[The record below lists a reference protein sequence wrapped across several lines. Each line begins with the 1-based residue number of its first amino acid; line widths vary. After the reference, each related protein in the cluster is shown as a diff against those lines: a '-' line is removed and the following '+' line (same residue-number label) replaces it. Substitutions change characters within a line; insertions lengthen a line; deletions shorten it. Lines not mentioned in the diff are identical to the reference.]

1 MRLLRLIATFTPILA
16 LVPLIA
22 AAQTPRYEQIEV
34 ANGGAVRGRVTFEG
48 APPAFKL
55 KVTQDLT
62 VCHHEDGLTSSTR
75 LSVGPEGGVAEAVVF
90 LRDVARGK
98 PLAELEAPLKLDQVG
113 CAYKPFVQ
121 VAPFLSSLEIVNSD
135 RLNHNVNGKTDD
147 GMQVFNYAMPN
158 PNWPEKQSI
167 ARPMRR
173 AGLLTIQC
181 DIHNWMSAYVW
192 VVRHPYYAVTDAKGA
207 FELKDVPP
215 GEYELVAWHPGWK
228 VEPRTTALGQ
238 PAGYD
243 YGAPVEKSVKVT
255 VAPGGAATVD
265 FVINK

>member
-62 VCHHEDGLTSSTR
+62 VCHHED
-75 LSVGPEGGVAEAVVF
+75 
-90 LRDVARGK
+90 GK